1 MVNSEE
7 EVEFC
12 EELFDAEI
20 SRIVGILRSSMMSTV
35 LEAWLK
41 SRMGES
47 HMFRPCKWEVSLQ
60 LLFEMAFPLVR
71 IEWLEEAQD
80 TSHRIEQKA
89 FFLPPSFLSYFA
101 AESPR

>member
-1 MVNSEE
+1 MNSDE

-20 SRIVGILRSSMMSTV
+20 SRIVGILRSIMISTI

-47 HMFRPCKWEVSLQ
+47 HMFWPCKWELSLQ
-60 LLFEMAFPLVR
+60 LFFDMAVPLVR

-80 TSHRIEQKA
+80 TSQ
-89 FFLPPSFLSYFA
+89 
-101 AESPR
+101 